1 VLRLLPLVLVLL
13 AAAPAAAQDRH
24 RAPLSAKP
32 RGDRRRAGLADALS
46 PSRDGADD
54 DEVDPEG
61 PIARPERWPFSLRS
75 TVRPARVHWREPGE
89 AAMAREVLRLV
100 EAAWT
105 LNVDELGFRPPPA
118 DGGTI
123 GPDEAFDVFLDR
135 GAEECAV
142 DVHAEIP
149 STARDDR
156 TAFMVVDP
164 WGPYGGD
171 ALPATLAHELNHA
184 CQAADDWSDLAAAY
198 EMTATWVEHLAAGG
212 RWPEGVLEDLQA
224 RPGWAFDHDDG
235 YETWSMYGG
244 GLFLEFVVARQGGD
258 RRLVAEVWERL
269 RGPTHLE
276 KALDAVL
283 RRRGGAGLEEAAL
296 AFAAWRVAPPGAPKA
311 AVAARLR
318 VGGAAT
324 VEVEPYGVAVMEL
337 VGRPHTRLTPRL
349 EPAPGAR
356 WVLLQPTGSRVE
368 GALRLGATGRLRV
381 ALACLPGPSDD
392 PTARR
397 AHQVRVEVR

>member
-1 VLRLLPLVLVLL
+1 MVRLLPLVLVLL

-24 RAPLSAKP
+24 RRGK
-32 RGDRRRAGLADALS
+32 GDRRRTGLADALS
-46 PSRDGADD
+46 PSRDGDD
-54 DEVDPEG
+54 DEVDPDG
-61 PIARPERWPFSLRS
+61 PIAHPERWPFSLRS

-100 EAAWT
+100 EAAWA
-105 LNVDELGFRPPPA
+105 LNVDELGFRPPPP

-142 DVHAEIP
+142 DVRAEIP
-149 STARDDR
+149 ATARDDW

-164 WGPYGGD
+164 WGPYGGE

-198 EMTATWVEHLAAGG
+198 EMTATWVEQLAAGG
-212 RWPEGVLEDLQA
+212 RWPKGVLEDLQA

-244 GLFLEFVVARQGGD
+244 GLFLEFVVARHGGD

-276 KALDAVL
+276 GALDLVL
-283 RRRGGAGLEEAAL
+283 RRRGGAGLDEAAL
-296 AFAAWRVAPPGAPKA
+296 AFAAWRVAPPGAPRA
-311 AVAARLR
+311 AVAARVR
-318 VGGAAT
+318 AGGAAT
-324 VEVEPYGVAVMEL
+324 VEVEPYGVAVVEL
-337 VGRPHTRLTPRL
+337 VGRPHTLLTPRL
-349 EPAPGAR
+349 EPAPGAPLSGER
-356 WVLLQPTGSRVE
+356 WVLLEPAGRPVE
-368 GALRLGATGRLRV
+368 GALRLGPTGRRRV
-381 ALACLPGPSDD
+381 AVASLPGRGDD
-392 PTARR
+392 PAARV
-397 AHQVRVEVR
+397 AHRVRVEVR